1 MDEPTWPPGPPAGW
15 RYDRHGRLRHER
27 WREGHE
33 RWRDGDGRPDRLAEL
48 AQRWRGAGN
57 GKPLRRDPGDR
68 LLGGVAAGLARW
80 RGLNPT
86 TVRIVFLI
94 ATLFSHGWAVPVYC
108 ICWLVIPA
116 SGGAPGIPAGPDGAG
131 DVKGAGLAGGGPAGA
146 SSSEAADSGSIWSRA
161 RTDSRGITLALAIS
175 SLLAVFMQVASV
187 LNDGLIQTYG
197 WAQLVTAACLVLIWR
212 NAPESEHATLRRLA
226 GPFGG
231 LGSDA
236 SRRTTIIRLALA
248 FVLLVIGTVRLLTA
262 HESLAVLQPLGG
274 FVLIVGA
281 IVLLLGPWWLRIARD
296 LVLERQARA
305 RAEERAD
312 MAARVHDSVLQTL
325 ALIQRRADDPAQVTQ
340 LARAQE
346 RELRSW
352 LFEGRA
358 PGSMAEVSSLAEG
371 VRRIQQDAEARH
383 GVPVE
388 VVTVGDCPLDNDLE
402 ALLAAAREAV
412 VNAAKWSGAAVISL
426 FAEVTD
432 HDVEVVVRDRGR
444 GFDLGAVPGDR
455 RGMAE
460 SIHGRMDRHGGTVT
474 VQTAVGEGTKVS
486 LKMPRNAMSSSRSGA

>member
-1 MDEPTWPPGPPAGW
+1 M
-15 RYDRHGRLRHER
+15 RHER
-27 WREGHE
+27 WRVD
-33 RWRDGDGRPDRLAEL
+33 RADRLASY
-48 AQRWRGAGN
+48 AHWWRGMWN
-57 GKPLRRDPGDR
+57 WKSLRRDSGDR
-68 LLGGVAAGLARW
+68 LIGGVAAGLARS
-80 RGLNPT
+80 RRLNPT
-86 TVRIVFLI
+86 TVRIVFVVAALW
-94 ATLFSHGWAVPVYC
+94 SQGWFFPFYC
-108 ICWLVIPA
+108 IGWLVIPG
-116 SGGAPGIPAGPDGAG
+116 GGAAGIPDQVNG
-131 DVKGAGLAGGGPAGA
+131 DSLPSAAGLADAAALSDATGGA
-146 SSSEAADSGSIWSRA
+146 SIWSRA
-161 RTDSRGITLALAIS
+161 RQDSRGITLALAVS
-175 SLLAVFMQVASV
+175 SLLAVFMVLAGA
-187 LNDGLIQTYG
+187 LNDELIQTYG
-197 WAQLVTAACLVLIWR
+197 WPQVVTVACLVLIWR
-212 NAPESEHATLRRLA
+212 NAPNSEQAGLRRLVA
-226 GPFGG
+226 PLGG
-231 LGSDA
+231 LGSDTD
-236 SRRTTIIRLALA
+236 RRSTLVRLGLA
-248 FVLLVIGTVRLLTA
+248 CVLLAIGTGWLLTT

-281 IVLLLGPWWLRIARD
+281 AVILLGPWWLRIARD

-312 MAARVHDSVLQTL
+312 MAARIHDSVLQTL

-358 PGSMAEVSSLAEG
+358 PGSMEEVSSLAEG

-388 VVTVGDCPLDNDLE
+388 VVTVGDCPLNDDLE

-432 HDVEVVVRDRGR
+432 DDVEVVVRDRGR
-444 GFDLGAVPGDR
+444 GFDPRSVPGDR
-455 RGMAE
+455 KGMAE

-474 VQTAVGEGTKVS
+474 VHTAVGEGTKVS

>member
-1 MDEPTWPPGPPAGW
+1 
-15 RYDRHGRLRHER
+15 LRHEH
-27 WREGHE
+27 WQDHA
-33 RWRDGDGRPDRLAEL
+33 DRLA
-48 AQRWRGAGN
+48 AHAHRWRGAWN
-57 GKPLRRDPGDR
+57 GEPLRRDSADR

-80 RGLNPT
+80 RGFNPT
-86 TVRIVFLI
+86 TVRIVFVI
-94 ATLFSHGWAVPVYC
+94 ATLFSHGWCVPIYC
-108 ICWLVIPA
+108 VCWLVIPA
-116 SGGAPGIPAGPDGAG
+116 SGGAPGISAGPDGAAE
-131 DVKGAGLAGGGPAGA
+131 VKGTGLPGGGTPAQTTGG
-146 SSSEAADSGSIWSRA
+146 EAADYGSIWSRA
-161 RTDSRGITLALAIS
+161 RQDARGITLALAIS

-197 WAQLVTAACLVLIWR
+197 WPQLATAACLVLIWR

-236 SRRTTIIRLALA
+236 NRRTTIIRLALA

-388 VVTVGDCPLDNDLE
+388 VVTVGDCPLDSDLE

-412 VNAAKWSGAAVISL
+412 VNAAKWSGAVVISL

-444 GFDLGAVPGDR
+444 GFDPGTVPGDR

>member
-1 MDEPTWPPGPPAGW
+1 
-15 RYDRHGRLRHER
+15 LRHEH
-27 WREGHE
+27 WRGNHE
-33 RWRDGDGRPDRLAEL
+33 DRLAAL
-48 AQRWRGAGN
+48 LHWWRGTWN
-57 GKPLRRDPGDR
+57 GEPLRRDSGDR
-68 LLGGVAAGLARW
+68 LIGGVAAGLARW
-80 RGLNPT
+80 RGFNPT
-86 TVRIVFLI
+86 TVRIVFVI
-94 ATLFSHGWAVPVYC
+94 VALFSHAWIVPLYC
-108 ICWLVIPA
+108 ISWLLIPA
-116 SGGAPGIPAGPDGAG
+116 DGRAAAIPARPDEADEAASAGAA
-131 DVKGAGLAGGGPAGA
+131 AGTDPAGTA
-146 SSSEAADSGSIWSRA
+146 IAAEPADNSSIWSRA
-161 RTDSRGITLALAIS
+161 RSDSRGIALALALA
-175 SLLAVFMQVASV
+175 SLLAVFLQVTAV
-187 LNDGLIQTYG
+187 LNNELIQTYG
-197 WAQLVTAACLVLIWR
+197 WPQIVTAACLVLIWR
-212 NAPESEHATLRRLA
+212 NAPDSEQAALRRLVA
-226 GPFGG
+226 PLGGSGPGP
-231 LGSDA
+231 D
-236 SRRTTIIRLALA
+236 RRATVIRLGLA
-248 FVLLVIGTVRLLTA
+248 IILLGFGIGRLLTT

-281 IVLLLGPWWLRIARD
+281 VVLLLGPWWLRVARD

-312 MAARVHDSVLQTL
+312 MAARIHDSVLQTL
-325 ALIQRRADDPAQVTQ
+325 ALIQRRADDPAQITQ

-388 VVTVGDCPLDNDLE
+388 VVTVGDCPLDSDLE

-444 GFDLGAVPGDR
+444 GFDPGAVPGDR
-455 RGMAE
+455 KGMAE
-460 SIHGRMDRHGGTVT
+460 SIHGRMGRHGGTVS
-474 VQTAVGEGTKVS
+474 VQTAPGEGTKVS
-486 LKMPRNAMSSSRSGA
+486 LKMARNAMSSSRGGS

>member
-1 MDEPTWPPGPPAGW
+1 MSEPTWPSGPPGGW
-15 RYDRHGRLRHER
+15 RHHRHGRLRHEH
-27 WREGHE
+27 WRQ
-33 RWRDGDGRPDRLAEL
+33 DRANWLGAH
-48 AQRWRGAGN
+48 AHWWRGTCDGQ
-57 GKPLRRDPGDR
+57 PLRRDAGDR
-68 LLGGVAAGLARW
+68 LIGGCAAGLARW

-86 TVRIVFLI
+86 TVRIVFVI
-94 ATLFSHGWAVPVYC
+94 VALFSQGWFVPFYC
-108 ICWLVIPA
+108 IGWLVVPGSA
-116 SGGAPGIPAGPDGAG
+116 RTPGIPGLPDGAG
-131 DVKGAGLAGGGPAGA
+131 QAEGASAATAGGTTDALPAEA
-146 SSSEAADSGSIWSRA
+146 SDGGSIWSRA
-161 RTDSRGITLALAIS
+161 RHDSPGITLALAIG
-175 SLLAVFMQVASV
+175 SLLAVVILV
-187 LNDGLIQTYG
+187 GGLLNDQLVETYG
-197 WAQLVTAACLVLIWR
+197 WPQVVTGACLVLIWR
-212 NAPESEHATLRRLA
+212 NATGSEQAALRRLVA
-226 GPFGG
+226 PLGG
-231 LGSDA
+231 LGSDTD
-236 SRRTTIIRLALA
+236 RRATFIRLGLA
-248 FVLLVIGTVRLLTA
+248 CALLVTGTAWLLVT
-262 HESLAVLQPLGG
+262 HESLAVLLPLGG

-281 IVLLLGPWWLRIARD
+281 VVLLLGPWWLRIARD

-325 ALIQRRADDPAQVTQ
+325 ALIQRRAGDPAQVTQ

-371 VRRIQQDAEARH
+371 IRRIQQDVEARH

-444 GFDLGAVPGDR
+444 GFDPLAVPGDR
-455 RGMAE
+455 KGMAE

-474 VQTAVGEGTKVS
+474 VQAAVGEGTKVS
-486 LKMPRNAMSSSRSGA
+486 LKIPRNAMSSSRSGA

>member
-1 MDEPTWPPGPPAGW
+1 MDEPTWPPGPPGGW
-15 RYDRHGRLRHER
+15 RHDRHGHARHGR
-27 WREGHE
+27 WRED
-33 RWRDGDGRPDRLAEL
+33 RADRLA
-48 AQRWRGAGN
+48 AHVHWWRGGWNWKA
-57 GKPLRRDPGDR
+57 LRRDSGDR
-68 LLGGVAAGLARW
+68 LIGGVAAGMARF

-86 TVRIVFLI
+86 TVRIVFVVVALWTQGWFLPFYCIGWLLI
-94 ATLFSHGWAVPVYC
+94 PGGGGAAGSPEQAGGVSLAPAVGVAAAAVPGD
-108 ICWLVIPA
+108 A
-116 SGGAPGIPAGPDGAG
+116 TDGT
-131 DVKGAGLAGGGPAGA
+131 
-146 SSSEAADSGSIWSRA
+146 SIWSRA
-161 RTDSRGITLALAIS
+161 RQDSRGITLALAVS
-175 SLLAVFMQVASV
+175 SLFAVFLVLAGA
-187 LNDGLIQTYG
+187 LNDELIQTYG
-197 WAQLVTAACLVLIWR
+197 WPQVVTVACLVLIWR
-212 NAPESEHATLRRLA
+212 NAPRGEQAALRRLVA
-226 GPFGG
+226 PLGG
-231 LGSDA
+231 LGSDTD
-236 SRRTTIIRLALA
+236 RRSTVIRLGLA
-248 FVLLVIGTVRLLTA
+248 CVLLAIGTGWLLTT

-281 IVLLLGPWWLRIARD
+281 AVIMLGPWWLRIARD

-312 MAARVHDSVLQTL
+312 MAARIHDSVLQTL

-358 PGSMAEVSSLAEG
+358 PGSMAEVSSLVEG

-388 VVTVGDCPLDNDLE
+388 VVTVGDCPLDSDLE

-432 HDVEVVVRDRGR
+432 DDVELVVRDRGR
-444 GFDLGAVPGDR
+444 GFDPGSVPGDR

-460 SIHGRMDRHGGTVT
+460 SIHGRMNRHGGTVS
-474 VQTAVGEGTKVS
+474 VHTAVGEGTKVS
-486 LKMPRNAMSSSRSGA
+486 LKMPRNAMSSTRSGA